1 MTPALLEIT
10 KILSSIVISE
20 RTTPELKVQ
29 ATQRLERIFPIID
42 ANIEDVEIHIKEM
55 KEAALQRKFMS

>member
-20 RTTPELKVQ
+20 RTTPELRQK
-29 ATQRLERIFPIID
+29 ATDRLEKIFSIID
-42 ANIEDVEIHIKEM
+42 ANIEDVEMHIKEM

>member
-20 RTTPELKVQ
+20 RTTPELKVE